1 MMSDKRQ
8 LRDIEQVFRNGM
20 PDFRLPSQYIKTAT
34 PSFLISDS
42 EREGLGKQFLSF
54 PNSIFSSNGQP
65 NKSVELPNSF

>member
-1 MMSDKRQ
+1 MMSEDRQ
-8 LRDIEQVFRNGM
+8 LRDYEQVFRNGM
-20 PDFRLPSQYIKTAT
+20 SDFRLPAQYIETT
-34 PSFLISDS
+34 TLSFLIPDL